1 MKDLQGNHGR
11 PLKCHVGNSTPT
23 HGRLPLFRKCHG
35 LQPHFMASFLWE
47 MNTREGSR
55 SAMVG
60 ISNKQTCQIHKSP
73 CFLPALGIA
82 GASWSPMAQ
91 SSSPWSGSYGS
102 ADCANT
108 SSMRSGIGSS
118 KLRDTCRQGWQQGK
132 GWCNWLLHLKKYM
145 ALSENRG
152 CPLSWPMIETWLS
165 QATILDV
172 SQDAKRQTMANHDK
186 PKYIHKRVINE
197 QPISI

>member
-1 MKDLQGNHGR
+1 MAGCRFSAGAMSR
-11 PLKCHVGNSTPT
+11 
-23 HGRLPLFRKCHG
+23 

-47 MNTREGSR
+47 INTREGSR

-73 CFLPALGIA
+73 CFRHSRRRRVLKPYGTVVIPMEWVLWICRLCKYLFNAIRHWFFQAPRHLPARLA
-82 GASWSPMAQ
+82 
-91 SSSPWSGSYGS
+91 
-102 ADCANT
+102 T
-108 SSMRSGIGSS
+108 
-118 KLRDTCRQGWQQGK
+118 RQGQLMQLVAVDTWR
-132 GWCNWLLHLKKYM
+132 NM

-152 CPLSWPMIETWLS
+152 CPLSWPIIETWLS

-186 PKYIHKRVINE
+186 PKYIHKRIINE
-197 QPISI
+197 QPISL